1 MYYIWLENLDMFKK
15 GQLHAPNHV
24 WTTFWTSPQDLIEN
38 LKLDQ
43 PNNLNLPTPE
53 TWTCFLA
60 PALKSSDQ
68 FPK

>member
-1 MYYIWLENLDMFKK
+1 MLQIMF
-15 GQLHAPNHV
+15 GQHFEPL
-24 WTTFWTSPQDLIEN
+24 PQDLIEN
-38 LKLDQ
+38 LKLDRS
-43 PNNLNLPTPE
+43 NNLNLPTCV